1 MKRIFPFVMA
11 ILCVFMLAACGKEAD
26 IGQSDIKQYYFTE
39 TDAEP
44 LWAQGVQS
52 DGQLFQGL
60 NLDGIGNA
68 DDEAYVSIFEYGEY
82 NEKITVLRIHLG
94 TGETVAN
101 VFPVCGPYNFLTG
114 KLFSKDKDAIVLEV
128 PVSGSNYGAV
138 NIFALDVFPVGTAPE
153 PISVIRMDT
162 TKGIVM
168 NSGEAF
174 PNEESIKDTTKIVD
188 IEDSPLQGLE
198 IHTYLNK
205 EDSSDILYWA
215 GDNWQADDGW
225 KIR

>member
-11 ILCVFMLAACGKEAD
+11 MALLCVFMLAACGKEAD
-26 IGQSDIKQYYFTE
+26 IGQSDIQQYYFTE

-82 NEKITVLRIHLG
+82 NEKITVLCIHLG

-128 PVSGSNYGAV
+128 PVSGRSKHFCVGC
-138 NIFALDVFPVGTAPE
+138 FPRWNGPRTNQRYPHGHDKRHCYE
-153 PISVIRMDT
+153 SWRSV
-162 TKGIVM
+162 
-168 NSGEAF
+168 S
-174 PNEESIKDTTKIVD
+174 
-188 IEDSPLQGLE
+188 Q
-198 IHTYLNK
+198 
-205 EDSSDILYWA
+205 
-215 GDNWQADDGW
+215 
-225 KIR
+225 